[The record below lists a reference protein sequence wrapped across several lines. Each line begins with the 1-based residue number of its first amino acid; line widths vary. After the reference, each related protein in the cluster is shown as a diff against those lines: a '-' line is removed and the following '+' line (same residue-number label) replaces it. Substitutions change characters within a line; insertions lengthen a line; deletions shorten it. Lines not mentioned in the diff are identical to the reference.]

1 LWPLRGLT
9 WDQRKLEV
17 AYDCIVVGAGPAGLS
32 AALMLGRCRRTV
44 LVCDAGESRNARSAA
59 LHGYLT
65 RDGIRPGEFLRLAH
79 EEVRRYP
86 TVEFHR
92 GQVVDA
98 RRTSGG
104 FTAICAGGLQLSA
117 RKLLLATGVVDKLPE
132 VEGLQELYGTS
143 VHHCP
148 YCDGWE
154 WRDQPLAVYGRGE
167 TASALALG
175 LTVWTDDL
183 VLCTDGPSGLSET
196 EEEEL
201 ARAGI
206 EIREDPVVR
215 LEGHDGLLERVVF
228 AEGEPLSRRALF
240 FCSGQHQQSHLAT
253 KLGADFTRKGA
264 VDTGTCESTNV
275 PGLYVAG
282 DSSKEAQFVI
292 VAAAEGS
299 EAGMAINKALLK
311 EDLAATVQKRN
322 STPSRTS
329 RGGPYAKRG

>member
-1 LWPLRGLT
+1 
-9 WDQRKLEV
+9 
-17 AYDCIVVGAGPAGLS
+17 
-32 AALMLGRCRRTV
+32 MLGRCRRTV

-65 RDGIRPGEFLRLAH
+65 RDGIPPGELLSLAQ

-104 FTAICAGGLQLSA
+104 FTVICDGGLQLSA
-117 RKLLLATGVVDKLPE
+117 RKLLLATGVLDELPD
-132 VEGLQELYGTS
+132 VEGLENLYGTS

-154 WRDQPLAVYGRGE
+154 WRDEPLAVYGRGE
-167 TASALALG
+167 AGSALAMG

-183 VLCTDGPSGLSET
+183 VLCTDGPSGLSEK
-196 EEEEL
+196 EQEQL
-201 ARAGI
+201 AREGI
-206 EIREDPVVR
+206 EIREDRVVR
-215 LEGHDGLLERVVF
+215 LEGHNGLLERVVF
-228 AEGEPLSRRALF
+228 AEGEPLPRRALF
-240 FCSGQHQQSHLAT
+240 FCSSPHQRSHLAA
-253 KLGADFTRKGA
+253 KLGARFTAKGA
-264 VDTGTCESTNV
+264 VDTGSCESTNV

-282 DSSKEAQFVI
+282 DSSKEAQFVV

-311 EDLAATVQKRN
+311 EDLAATAQKRN
-322 STPSRTS
+322 STPSRAN